1 MSVDLWLV
9 WRIRQAVPLVALGME
24 AGDQRDSVV
33 TAKSLG
39 TEYHHRNGVGIGG
52 QRFAAEAG
60 PPGLELAPSGA
71 VGTSRLGYGISRLFI
86 AHFLILLAVPLLASP
101 RYKSARRAQT
111 VVCRGGRWLPAC
123 GQAAGV
129 SGRAG
134 ALGLV
139 RPAPSASD
147 GRRSPARVR
156 LSQRR
161 IARILLTTP

>member
-24 AGDQRDSVV
+24 AGGQRDSVV

-39 TEYHHRNGVGIGG
+39 TEYHHSNGVGIGG

-111 VVCRGGRWLPAC
+111 VVCNGGPIPLAAEGKSSAPAE
-123 GQAAGV
+123 GQGPWA
-129 SGRAG
+129 
-134 ALGLV
+134 
-139 RPAPSASD
+139 
-147 GRRSPARVR
+147 
-156 LSQRR
+156 
-161 IARILLTTP
+161 